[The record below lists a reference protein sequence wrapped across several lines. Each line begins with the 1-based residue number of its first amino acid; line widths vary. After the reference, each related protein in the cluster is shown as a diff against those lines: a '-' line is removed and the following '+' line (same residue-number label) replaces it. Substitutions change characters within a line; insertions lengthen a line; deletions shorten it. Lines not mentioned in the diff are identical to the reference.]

1 MKAPLS
7 IDRHSSLRTAILLAE
22 RSATVALSL
31 TRHMTA
37 EEVAE
42 AVARRAIDALHEKRE
57 QEAAAEV
64 RGGD

>member
-22 RSATVALSL
+22 RNATVALSL

-42 AVARRAIDALHEKRE
+42 AVAKRAMESLREKRQP
-57 QEAAAEV
+57 QE
-64 RGGD
+64 GSP